1 MLHISNYIVEKL
13 HLNKDIKRYK
23 DNDPFSSVEVDNG
36 EDLLNWIVEQFD
48 ASGCGSPLVWDD
60 TETYNAADDFENFDT
75 TYGASIDWVD
85 EFSSEIDNN
94 MVAIFSMS
102 KNKEANIENHPIT
115 KMFKDE
121 FDVEVKYKKGGY
133 TVKYWGDYE
142 YAKNI
147 IVSMMTAPTGESMP
161 NVIAFIIKRYS

>member
-1 MLHISNYIVEKL
+1 MKTLDNYIVEKL
-13 HLNKDIKRYK
+13 HLNKGIKRYK

-36 EDLLNWIVEQFD
+36 EDLLNWIVEQFSVS
-48 ASGCGSPLVWDD
+48 ATLLVWDD

-85 EFSSEIDNN
+85 EFSREIDNN
-94 MVAIFSMS
+94 MVAIFSIP
-102 KNKEANIENHPIT
+102 KNKEASVENHPIT

-133 TVKYWGDYE
+133 EVKYWGDYE

-161 NVIAFIIKRYS
+161 DVIAFIIKRYS